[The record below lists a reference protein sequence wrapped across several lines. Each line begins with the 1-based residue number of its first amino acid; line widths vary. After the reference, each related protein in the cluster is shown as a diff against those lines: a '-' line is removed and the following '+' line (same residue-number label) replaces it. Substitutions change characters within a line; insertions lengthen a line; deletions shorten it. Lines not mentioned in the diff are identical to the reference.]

1 MNDLLS
7 LALTKLESGLL
18 ERGFAIGSDLLLAV
32 LFLWVGWKLAHR
44 IERALEKMM
53 NLSGR
58 VDATLRPLLLSLA
71 AWSLKILALAMALAQ
86 IGVQMATIAAVLG
99 AAGLAVGL
107 ALQGTL
113 QNIAAGIMLV
123 LLRPFKVGDYV
134 ECSGTL
140 SGTIREIGLFS
151 TLIERFDGIH
161 LFVPNNQI
169 WGSTIANFSRN
180 PTRRLDLPLR
190 LAPDSDTMHALAI
203 LRGYVD
209 TLEPVRHDPAPQVF
223 VSELGSNGPEFTL
236 RLWSDTADYWDLRWR
251 IAAELPQLLL
261 DAHLELARPLWPEIP
276 ATAR

>member
-1 MNDLLS
+1 MNEIFT
-7 LALTKLESGLL
+7 LALNKLENGLL
-18 ERGFAIGSDLLLAV
+18 ERGLAIGSDLLLAV
-32 LFLWVGWKLAHR
+32 LFLWIGWKLAHR
-44 IERALEKMM
+44 VERTLEKMM
-53 NLSGR
+53 SLSGR

-71 AWSLKILALAMALAQ
+71 GWALKILALAMALAQ

-140 SGTIREIGLFS
+140 AGTIREIGLFS

-180 PTRRLDLPLR
+180 PARRLDLPLR
-190 LAPDSDTMHALAI
+190 LAPDTDPARALQT
-203 LRGYVD
+203 LRDYVD
-209 TLEPVRHDPAPQVF
+209 GLAAVRRDPAPQVF
-223 VSELGSNGPEFTL
+223 VSELTSTGPEITL
-236 RLWSDTADYWDLRWR
+236 RLWSDNAAFWELRWR
-251 IAAELPQLLL
+251 ICAELPVTLSTAGL
-261 DAHLELARPLWPEIP
+261 ALARPLWPEP
-276 ATAR
+276 HPGKL